1 MVYSLAQEII
11 LVFRVRNDYG
21 KGKHERRRPKQL
33 ERVSGS
39 MGVKSIWNQQKFGV
53 RKGEVCHLPDDFDG
67 MALM

>member
-1 MVYSLAQEII
+1 
-11 LVFRVRNDYG
+11 
-21 KGKHERRRPKQL
+21 
-33 ERVSGS
+33 